1 MIIGR
6 CLNKFLVVL
15 AVILMASCNS
25 QPTTVTPADLELIIA
40 SGDGQFGSIG
50 TQLRNSLRVIV
61 RAADSGS
68 PQESIA
74 VLWSIVQGDATL
86 VGPTTTVSDST
97 GSSEVDVLLGNS
109 PGSVMIRASVV
120 EHPNSGTVTFEAFAV
135 LSPILSQVTP
145 TSASAGSTVTLSGSN
160 FSSEVAIENIV
171 LFSGVR
177 GRVMASSPTSLRVE
191 VPECLPTREVE
202 VRVQLGTVSS
212 QLQSFAVTGDGQ
224 ITTLQVGEV
233 LEFSD
238 DGGFECH
245 TLSGGSG
252 VEYLTVV
259 YSGSTVE
266 AAEHPFEL
274 TALSSSGPSVVTTR
288 AFPASSEV
296 SVEVDLN
303 ATSDPQIAWDQ
314 HLRNLEA
321 DLVREDRGDRPSQI
335 RPVVGSSGQVPVR
348 GEVRSFSVLNVD
360 GGFDEVTAVARYV
373 GSEAAIFVDQN
384 APYGGF
390 TTDSLQAFA
399 ERFDQVIHP
408 ELTSRFGATSD
419 LDSNQRVVI
428 LFTPVVNSL
437 TPRGSSGFVGGFFF
451 GLDLLPNE
459 PGSNGGEVF
468 YSLVPDPGGQ
478 FSDPQPIRQ
487 VLQAVPSILAH
498 EFQHMVTFNQR
509 TLVLGAERSEELW
522 LSEGLAQM
530 AEEIVARAYDTLGNT
545 PSSELFRSGTR
556 LRARHYLTK
565 TDTVSTIVTT
575 GQGSLAER
583 GAGFL
588 QVLYI
593 EDQGNDDILARLSQ
607 TTRTGVNNVIAE
619 FGGTW
624 TELLADWWSAMYLDG
639 LEITTGPLVY
649 QDFDLRAFLGTPYP
663 LEPAVVGPN
672 DFSGSGRLRSSAAA
686 YYLMVPGAE
695 GSTTLRLG
703 GEAGGASLTQSDMR
717 MWVVRVS

>member
-1 MIIGR
+1 MQ
-6 CLNKFLVVL
+6 
-15 AVILMASCNS
+15 S
-25 QPTTVTPADLELIIA
+25 DLELVIT
-40 SGDGQFGSIG
+40 SGDGQFGPVG
-50 TQLRNSLRVIV
+50 TQLGNSLRVIV
-61 RAADSGS
+61 RSTDSGS
-68 PQESIA
+68 PQEA
-74 VLWSIVQGDATL
+74 VTVLWSIAQGDATL

-97 GSSEVDVLLGNS
+97 GSSEAGVLLGNS
-109 PGSVMIRASVV
+109 PGSVLISASVV
-120 EHPNSGTVTFEAFAV
+120 EYPSSGAVTFEAFAV
-135 LSPILSQVTP
+135 LSPILSQITP
-145 TSASAGSTVTLSGSN
+145 TSALAGSTVTLSGSN
-160 FSSEVAIENIV
+160 FSPEAAIENVV

-177 GRVMASSPTSLRVE
+177 GRIRASSSTSLSVE
-191 VPECLPTREVE
+191 VPKCLPARDVE

-212 QLQSFAVTGDGQ
+212 QLRTLTVTGGSQ
-224 ITTLQVGEV
+224 LTTLQVGEA
-233 LEFSD
+233 LDFSD
-238 DGGFECH
+238 DGSFECH
-245 TLSGGSG
+245 ALPGGPG

-274 TALSSSGPSVVTTR
+274 TALSSSGPSVVTS
-288 AFPASSEV
+288 APSASIASSAGA
-296 SVEVDLN
+296 DL
-303 ATSDPQIAWDQ
+303 TTVSDPQTAWDQ

-321 DLVREDRGDRPSQI
+321 GLIREGQQYRPSRISPMAGGPNQI
-335 RPVVGSSGQVPVR
+335 PIA
-348 GEVRSFSVLNVD
+348 GETRSFSVLNAE
-360 GGFDEVTAVARYV
+360 GGFDEVTAVAEYV
-373 GSEAAIFVDQN
+373 GSEAAIFVDEN

-390 TTDSLQAFA
+390 ATDSLRAFA
-399 ERFDQVIHP
+399 ERFDHVIHP
-408 ELTSRFGATSD
+408 EVTATFGATSD
-419 LDSNQRVVI
+419 LDSNQRIVI

-459 PGSNGGEVF
+459 PGSNGGEIF

-509 TLVLGAERSEELW
+509 TLVLGAEKSEELW

-530 AEEIVARAYDTLGNT
+530 AEQIVARAYDTLGDT

-556 LRARHYLTK
+556 LRARRYLAK

-588 QVLYI
+588 QILYLD
-593 EDQGNDDILARLSQ
+593 DQGNADILARLSQ

-624 TELLADWWSAMYLDG
+624 AELLADWWSAIYLDG
-639 LEITTGPLVY
+639 SGLTAGPFVY
-649 QDFDLRAFLGTPYP
+649 QNFNLRAFLGDPYP
-663 LEPAVVGPN
+663 LEPAVVGPS
-672 DFSGSGRLRSSAAA
+672 DFNGSGRLKSSAVA
-686 YYLMVPGAE
+686 YYLVVPDSE
-695 GSTTLRLG
+695 GSMTLRLG
-703 GEAGGASLTQSDMR
+703 GEAGSASSAQSDMR